1 MMADGA
7 DCDSIRNA
15 FFGVRLF
22 NTCTGD
28 ENSEGGLLA
37 RYITKMFYCFSDKR
51 ELRRAKR

>member
-1 MMADGA
+1 MADGA
-7 DCDSIRNA
+7 DCDSIRNT

-37 RYITKMFYCFSDKR
+37 RYITEMFYCFSDKR